1 MSPNRPF
8 FASAALCL
16 LLAALLPAAH
26 AATTTFSGGGVANCT
41 YTPASKT
48 YVCSALPLP
57 EWDSKIAIADGYTVQ
72 VTGNID
78 LGYNNGL
85 TMSGRAKLQST
96 TGSLDIG
103 AINPA
108 NLSITGGTLQ
118 AQTQFK
124 MGGQAQTITANI
136 VAATMN
142 LGGGSAIKITGSLTA
157 TGTINIPSHAVII
170 GPISGGDINTNSPVT
185 ITGNVTSTGDF
196 ELASGSTLTGNVT
209 AVNVTLKPSPSKV
222 IGNVTASNHVDI
234 GSGSGIQGNITAD
247 SATLRPSEA
256 YVTGTAAVNTIEL
269 GYHGTIQQG
278 ITCQAGDCS
287 CITNNSDYP
296 ASCTPSTPPV
306 NGLDHVLIEYNG
318 SQLSCAPQVAT
329 ITACADSSCAAK
341 FTGGLT
347 VKFVSNLISN
357 VVIGASGVATFTPP
371 FDANATTLNLQTS
384 VPGSTKTKCDP
395 AGCQINWVRKG
406 LTISAPH
413 HKAGE
418 TVDVSIQIRDAGG
431 NGTTCTPLPA
441 MTRNVN
447 LTCDRN
453 NPLAGT
459 VWPKMGVT
467 DATSECKN
475 TSTLTLA
482 LPFDSNG
489 MAKAKLMYE
498 DVGEVR
504 VSGSYVKPNPQG
516 GTYSGESPDIVVAP
530 YSFKFT
536 TAGLEEPSFPAPTG
550 SSATAFA
557 KVNQSAPVRI
567 YAVNKQGKRTP
578 SFGNESPVEKV
589 RLTSELSAP
598 VGGVAGIFTADND
611 YTFTDGASA
620 EIPLAW
626 DQVGLRKLTA
636 KLRNT
641 AGYLNAGTNLIA
653 EGEQLARFV
662 PHRFIVSATTLAG
675 GDLGFEPMK
684 TCPDL
689 AACEY
694 VFSQQDF
701 HVTVTAVDNGN
712 QATLNYSGE
721 FPLEYKLVTL
731 KAKDAENIAANQNPS
746 YDSTPASG
754 PLLYKG
760 TTNIQL
766 AVPPAVTPVVQ
777 WVNGVSSTTV
787 QYKLSGKVAPTSV
800 NFRAH
805 SNDATSR
812 HGMDASL
819 SGDGAIR
826 VVYGRAAVEN
836 NYGSPQLKMP
846 VKVRAQYYSGTANN
860 YLNSTLSVR
869 TNQPPPPAASKPNI
883 TLPAT
888 ASFVK
893 CERDLRSDNAG
904 NCNTNIVKLDG
915 TPAYIFSNG
924 IAEFKLARP
933 NATGSVVMKAT
944 PFPFLEDPTPQ
955 PGQLTFGVYKSGPV
969 IYMREVY

>member
-8 FASAALCL
+8 FARAALCL
-16 LLAALLPAAH
+16 LLTAPLSAAH
-26 AATTTFSGGGVANCT
+26 AATTTFSGGGVANCN

-72 VTGNID
+72 VTGNVA

-85 TMSGRAKLQST
+85 TMSGTAKLQST

-103 AINPA
+103 DINPA

-124 MGGQAQTITANI
+124 MGSQAQTITANI
-136 VAATMN
+136 IAATMN

-185 ITGNVTSTGDF
+185 ITGNVTSTGNF
-196 ELASGSTLTGNVT
+196 ELASGSTVTGNVT
-209 AVNVTLKPSPSKV
+209 AVNVTLNPSPSKV

-256 YVTGTAAVNTIEL
+256 YVTGTAAVNTIQL

-306 NGLDHVLIEYNG
+306 NGLDHILIEYNG

-329 ITACADSSCAAK
+329 ITACADGSCATK

-347 VKFVSNLISN
+347 VKFVSNLIPN

-371 FDANATTLNLQTS
+371 FDAGATTLNLQTS
-384 VPGSTKTKCDP
+384 VPGSAKTQCDP

-441 MTRNVN
+441 MTRDVN

-459 VWPKMGVT
+459 VWPKMGVNS
-467 DATSECKN
+467 ATAECKN
-475 TSTLTLA
+475 TSTLTLS

-489 MAKAKLMYE
+489 LAKAKLMYE

-504 VSGSYVKPNPQG
+504 VSGNYVKPNPQG

-536 TAGLEEPSFPAPTG
+536 TTGLTTPSFPAPTG
-550 SSATAFA
+550 SSAQAFA
-557 KVNQSAPVRI
+557 KVNQSVPVRI
-567 YAVNKQGKRTP
+567 YAVNKAGNRTP

-611 YTFTDGASA
+611 YTFTNGASD

-636 KLRNT
+636 KLKNT
-641 AGYLNAGTNLIA
+641 GGYLNAGTNLIA

-662 PHRFIVSATTLAG
+662 PDRFVVKATADVAGMWFQRLLACA
-675 GDLGFEPMK
+675 D
-684 TCPDL
+684 
-689 AACEY
+689 AATCEY
-694 VFSQQDF
+694 VFSQQPF
-701 HVTVTAVDNGN
+701 LLSITAVDGAN
-712 QATLNYSGE
+712 QPMQNYSGT
-721 FPLEYKLVTL
+721 FPLQPTVVAL
-731 KAKDAENIAANQNPS
+731 KAQDADNVAANRNPS
-746 YDSTPASG
+746 YITAPGTG
-754 PLLYKG
+754 PLFYTDKSNLVQNG
-760 TTNIQL
+760 IE
-766 AVPPAVTPVVQ
+766 VTPDGD
-777 WVNGVSSTTV
+777 WLNGVWTKTLN
-787 QYKLSGKVAPTSV
+787 YKLSGKVGPTSAW
-800 NFRAH
+800 FRA
-805 SNDATSR
+805 SSADATSR
-812 HGMDASL
+812 NSVTPTA
-819 SGDGAIR
+819 SGDGRLR
-826 VVYGRAAVEN
+826 VVYGRALVEN

-846 VKVRAQYYSGTANN
+846 VKVRAQYYSGTGNN
-860 YLNSTLSVR
+860 YLNSTLTVR
-869 TNQPPPPAASKPNI
+869 SDLPLPPAAAKPPVQMN
-883 TLPAT
+883 TNAV
-888 ASFVK
+888 FVK
-893 CERDLRSDNAG
+893 CERQLATDAAG
-904 NCNTNIVKLDG
+904 TCNTGLVKLDG
-915 TPAYIFSNG
+915 TPVYDFQNG
-924 IAEFKLARP
+924 IAQFRLDKP
-933 NATGSVVMKAT
+933 NASGSVVMTAT
-944 PFPFLEDPTPQ
+944 PFSFLEDPAPQ